1 MVGEAASM
9 AKSDLAL
16 RCAKA
21 VLLVSSL
28 KATCSPSVRAVEQ
41 VTRGE
46 RDDDEGDPGTQG
58 GIGEREI
65 QKQLDRTLWINRA
78 GDPCFVATPVSCSSS
93 PSARVRPYLKS
104 EMAYVHSSISA

>member
-41 VTRGE
+41 REEKETMMKVIRELRVELARE
-46 RDDDEGDPGTQG
+46 RF
-58 GIGEREI
+58 RSN
-65 QKQLDRTLWINRA
+65 WIELCGSIELVIHVSLLLLSLA
-78 GDPCFVATPVSCSSS
+78 AVVLLLGFVP
-93 PSARVRPYLKS
+93 
-104 EMAYVHSSISA
+104 I